1 MMVIARAIKVAGQV
15 HANDFQGSPRSLQ
28 VGDEL
33 AEGETVITP
42 LDGCVELERPDSF
55 IPYESLSEGTVV
67 GWVKDKLGSE
77 TVREIETNLAIQIDE
92 QKNPKVESGTPWQSE
107 FVSILAED

>member
-1 MMVIARAIKVAGQV
+1 MSTNSIKISWGIVTLEREISDGYVFTA
-15 HANDFQGSPRSLQ
+15 HWEANANDGPYRSR
-28 VGDEL
+28 
-33 AEGETVITP
+33 AY
-42 LDGCVELERPDSF
+42 GCVELERPDSL
-55 IPYESLSEGTVV
+55 IPYESLSEDTVV

-107 FVSILAED
+107 FVSILVED